1 MKHVTSTLRLAHV
14 SKILL
19 TALLLTAPVSLAF
32 AEETTKDKAP
42 TPAAAAVA
50 KPAAAKPAD
59 AQGEHMGKIAVVD
72 IQYLVANSSAG
83 KSIRSQL
90 EKQRESYKTQ
100 LEKQEADLRAQEKKL
115 AEQQT
120 KLSKEDF
127 AKERKK
133 FQDKVIGA
141 QKSVQQRRIAFD
153 KAYGTAMEKLREH
166 VVKIVADLSAKK
178 GVSLVMSRQELVLV
192 DARLDMTNE
201 VLKALDAKVTS
212 IPVSVK

>member
-1 MKHVTSTLRLAHV
+1 MKHVTSTLHLAHV

-42 TPAAAAVA
+42 TPAAAPVA
-50 KPAAAKPAD
+50 KPAADAAPAGD
-59 AQGEHMGKIAVVD
+59 HMGKIAVVD
-72 IQYLVANSSAG
+72 VQYLVSNSAAG
-83 KSIRSQL
+83 KSIRTQL
-90 EKQRESYKTQ
+90 EKQREGYKSQ
-100 LEKQEADLRAQEKKL
+100 IEKQETDLRAQEKKL
-115 AEQQT
+115 AELQT

-127 AKERKK
+127 LKERKK
-133 FQDKVIGA
+133 FQDKVIVA

-166 VVKIVADLSAKK
+166 IVKVVADLSGKK
-178 GVSLVMSRQELVLV
+178 GVSMVMSRQELVLV
-192 DARLDMTNE
+192 DSRLDMTNE
-201 VLKALDAKVTS
+201 VMKALNAKVTS

>member
-1 MKHVTSTLRLAHV
+1 MMKHVSLTLPSAHV
-14 SKILL
+14 SKILIA
-19 TALLLTAPVSLAF
+19 ALLLAASV
-32 AEETTKDKAP
+32 
-42 TPAAAAVA
+42 PAAYAQDAKKEPLPASSAV
-50 KPAAAKPAD
+50 KPAAE

-72 IQYLVANSSAG
+72 LQFLVSNSSAG
-83 KSIRSQL
+83 KSIRTQL

-100 LEKQEADLRAQEKKL
+100 LEKQESDLRAQEKKL
-115 AEQQT
+115 AEQQS

-127 AKERKK
+127 LKERKS

-141 QKSVQQRRIAFD
+141 QKSVQQRRVAFD
-153 KAYGTAMEKLREH
+153 KAYNSAMEKLREH
-166 VVKIVADLSAKK
+166 IVKIVADLAAKK

-201 VLKALDAKVTS
+201 VMKALNAKVTS